1 MKWQFFL
8 FIQIDQVELEMP
20 NVHYFLADLKKIG
33 MENNDEVVAKN
44 SIGSIDGLQYASSTA
59 IFNVLTKEKCMHV
72 RAAPAIF
79 PC

>member
-1 MKWQFFL
+1 
-8 FIQIDQVELEMP
+8 MP

-33 MENNDEVVAKN
+33 MENNDEVGAKN

-59 IFNVLTKEKCMHV
+59 IFDVLTRHKCTRVLAV
-72 RAAPAIF
+72 RVFF